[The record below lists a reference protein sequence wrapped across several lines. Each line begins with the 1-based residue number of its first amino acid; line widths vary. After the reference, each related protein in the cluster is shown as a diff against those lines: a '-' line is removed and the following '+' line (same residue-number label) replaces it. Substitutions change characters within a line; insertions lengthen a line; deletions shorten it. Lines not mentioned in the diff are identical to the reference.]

1 MVSPFLSPSNACHM
15 IHSKADAMGITQR
28 VTPLMQWLRAATVE
42 PQQGIS
48 ALTSVELDDNMLA

>member
-1 MVSPFLSPSNACHM
+1 M
-15 IHSKADAMGITQR
+15 IHSKEDAMGITQR